1 MTNGGATGGAA
12 AAAAIANAVK
22 AYGAIV
28 KLEPMEFIR
37 ILNRADKPVVVYA
50 YAKVFFTVKH
60 KYLTSYK
67 GLFFYT
73 ASDSPLSLPGR
84 AEMVSAKNIWIP
96 G

>member
-1 MTNGGATGGAA
+1 MGGATGGAA

-28 KLEPMEFIR
+28 KLEPIEFIK
-37 ILNRADKPVVVYA
+37 ILNRADKPLVVYA
-50 YAKVFFTVKH
+50 YAKVFFSTKH

-73 ASDSPLSLPGR
+73 ASSSPLAIPGR
-84 AEMVSAKNIWIP
+84 IETVVAKNIWIP